1 MDDSM
6 RTFKSDTKNSQLD
19 ILEQEFKKSMNE
31 EVRREKEEAELRRR
45 IQAHRRAILE
55 HEQRERVLQDMKAD
69 RQLGAEVVKMARNI
83 IQPELSL
90 SAASTSL
97 ATSITDGSMVG
108 GSEGD
113 ADEDNGIVG
122 MSEQEKRLMGALR
135 ATS

>member
-1 MDDSM
+1 MIP
-6 RTFKSDTKNSQLD
+6 TFS
-19 ILEQEFKKSMNE
+19 
-31 EVRREKEEAELRRR
+31 
-45 IQAHRRAILE
+45 RAATIDLFFAIFFYDPLFTLE